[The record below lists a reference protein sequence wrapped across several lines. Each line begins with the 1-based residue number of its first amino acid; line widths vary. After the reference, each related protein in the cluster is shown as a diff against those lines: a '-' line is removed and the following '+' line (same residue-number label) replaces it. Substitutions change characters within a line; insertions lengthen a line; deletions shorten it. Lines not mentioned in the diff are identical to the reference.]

1 MLQMPTNPEPKQF
14 WQPPMPQ
21 PQKPK
26 RRFRWE
32 IIAVVLVIL
41 GYFWF
46 VSGIEPSFTFKQLMQ
61 KIGIRH
67 ELRYIRLVC
76 LGVVCIAIILAI
88 KIFKKKTD

>member
-1 MLQMPTNPEPKQF
+1 MFQMPTDPEPKQYL
-14 WQPPMPQ
+14 QPPLPQ

-32 IIAVVLVIL
+32 IIAVILVVV

-46 VSGIEPSFTFKQLMQ
+46 VRGIEPSFTFERLMRY
-61 KIGIRH
+61 IGIRH

-76 LGVVCIAIILAI
+76 LGIVCVAIVLAV
-88 KIFKKKTD
+88 KIFRKKKD